1 MIVDCLGR
9 RAGSAEFRSPVEPLP
24 YLYDAGGESGP
35 AYVCFDESEKR
46 AIHRITT
53 GSDGVKKVEFAY
65 GAWADRATL
74 TYQPVNGVNGK
85 LEVTE

>member
-1 MIVDCLGR
+1 MIVDCFGR
-9 RAGSAEFRSPVEPLP
+9 RAGSADFRNPVEPLP
-24 YLYDAGGESGP
+24 YLYDAGGENGP
-35 AYVCFDESEKR
+35 AYVCFDEAPTR

-53 GSDGVKKVEFAY
+53 GSDGLKKVEFAY

>member
-1 MIVDCLGR
+1 MIVDCFGR

-24 YLYDAGGESGP
+24 YLYDA
-35 AYVCFDESEKR
+35 YVCFDEAPKR

-65 GAWADRATL
+65 GAWADRGSL
-74 TYQPVNGVNGK
+74 TYQPINGVNGK

>member
-1 MIVDCLGR
+1 MIVDCFGR

-65 GAWADRATL
+65 GAWADRASL

>member
-1 MIVDCLGR
+1 MNT
-9 RAGSAEFRSPVEPLP
+9 RSPT
-24 YLYDAGGESGP
+24 
-35 AYVCFDESEKR
+35 
-46 AIHRITT
+46 ITT

-65 GAWADRATL
+65 GAWANRATL